1 VGSSKE
7 VAITL
12 RTIQG
17 LDVSGVSAAG
27 VAQSERERQA
37 GSGSGW
43 NPSGHFGRSPGLGI
57 FGKVEALEEA

>member
-1 VGSSKE
+1 MGSNKE
-7 VAITL
+7 VAVTL

-37 GSGSGW
+37 GSGSG
-43 NPSGHFGRSPGLGI
+43 
-57 FGKVEALEEA
+57 